1 MHTDFSVA
9 NPDASGVPLLCI
21 HGVGSSRGAW
31 DGIIERL
38 PQDRP
43 IVSYDLRGHGQSG
56 KPLGPYSIDDF
67 IGDALALLDE
77 LAFTTV
83 DIAGFS
89 LGGLIAQGLT
99 LKEPQRVRRLV
110 LIASVANRTQAE
122 LERVMARYTEV
133 AEEGPVAVAERSVER
148 WFTPEYLGEHPEAR
162 ERTIRQMAALNPE
175 AYAAAYRV
183 LATTDFANRLHEI
196 TAPTLAIAGSGDV
209 GSPPH
214 MAEFIAETVADG
226 RLVVIEGVKHNML
239 TVETDRIGKEIN
251 NHVSY

>member
-1 MHTDFSVA
+1 MRTEYRVA

-21 HGVGSSRGAW
+21 HGVGSTRDAW
-31 DGIIERL
+31 AGVIERL
-38 PQDRP
+38 PKDRP
-43 IVSYDLRGHGQSG
+43 IITYDLRGHGESD
-56 KPLGPYSIDDF
+56 KPSGPYGIDDF
-67 IGDALALLDE
+67 VGDALELLDT
-77 LAFTTV
+77 LAVTTIDV
-83 DIAGFS
+83 AGFS

-99 LKEPQRVRRLV
+99 LTAPERVRRLV
-110 LIASVANRTQAE
+110 LIASISNRTPAE
-122 LERVMARYTEV
+122 RERVIARYSEV

-148 WFTPEYLGEHPEAR
+148 WFTPEYLAEHPEAR
-162 ERTIRQMAALNPE
+162 DRTISQMAALDPR

-183 LATTDFANRLHEI
+183 LATTDFADRLHEI
-196 TAPTLAIAGSGDV
+196 SAPTLAIAGSGDV

-226 RLVVIEGVKHNML
+226 RVVVIDGVKHDML